1 MCFGGSQP
9 SAPEVRYVGPSEED
23 IQRNEQALAQYQQDI
38 AAQQQQFQT
47 TLQQQID
54 QANQDKDELG
64 DACDQVR
71 QLRGA
76 GSRCAA
82 VSPAGGGLMLVAA
95 ALIGL
100 LSRRREDA

>member
-1 MCFGGSQP
+1 MKGWKEIEY
-9 SAPEVRYVGPSEED
+9 EVVRD
-23 IQRNEQALAQYQQDI
+23 ACDNCIATNNIDQADRDGDGIGDRCDNCPVVYN
-38 AAQQQQFQT
+38 
-47 TLQQQID
+47 ID